1 MFLNVYNC
9 IVFDEKADLVSCL
22 KNQYLAAALT
32 PREMAII
39 VPLIHDLLECENLE
53 EFLIVSEW
61 SLDYLSEVIPTSK
74 KIFDTWSEDGLPTLD
89 RYFLVFVV
97 ASDRLED
104 LRHHTCQA
112 CFAEYFSKEY
122 ESDLC
127 DICAAEAYKHFF
139 C

>member
-39 VPLIHDLLECENLE
+39 VPLIHNLLECNNLE
-53 EFLIVSEW
+53 EFLIVSDW
-61 SLDYLSEVIPTSK
+61 SLEYLAEVIPASK
-74 KIFDTWSEDGLPTLD
+74 KNLDAWSGTGFSILD
-89 RYFLVFVV
+89 RYFLGFIV

-112 CFAEYFSKEY
+112 CFGEYFSKES

-127 DICAAEAYKHFF
+127 DICAAEAYKRFF

>member
-9 IVFDEKADLVSCL
+9 IVFEEKADLVSCL

-32 PREMAII
+32 PREMTII
-39 VPLIHDLLECENLE
+39 VPLIHNLLECNNLE
-53 EFLIVSEW
+53 EFLIVSDW
-61 SLDYLSEVIPTSK
+61 SLEYLAEVIPASK
-74 KIFDTWSEDGLPTLD
+74 KNLDAWSGTGFSILD
-89 RYFLVFVV
+89 RYFLGFIV

-112 CFAEYFSKEY
+112 CFAEYFSKES

>member
-39 VPLIHDLLECENLE
+39 VPLIHDLLECNNLE
-53 EFLIVSEW
+53 EFLIVSDW
-61 SLDYLSEVIPTSK
+61 STDYLFEVTPVSK
-74 KIFDTWSEDGLPTLD
+74 KTLDTWSKDGFSILE
-89 RYFLVFVV
+89 RYLLGFIV

-112 CFAEYFSKEY
+112 CLSEYFSKES

-127 DICAAEAYKHFF
+127 DMCAAEVHKHFF